1 MEEEEEE
8 AVVVSLSD
16 AVMREAISALI
27 ALEKKR
33 YAQQC
38 KSRKR
43 SLWESIDAPIAD
55 ANHDHTQE
63 SPPAPLPLDT
73 ISLIISLTR
82 FPAQPNWKPRVIPL
96 PHPLHH
102 PRPDVDPR
110 RCTAGAAC
118 LLVRDPTTPYRD
130 FFLEHPPQE
139 YRDRIRHLHIGSVL
153 SVRDLRDRYNTY
165 ALRRQLASEYAWFMA
180 DRRIVPRLPS
190 LLGREVF
197 RRKKQPVP
205 LSLEAVD
212 GYTLPR
218 SAPGSNVGAARS
230 SSWERLLQ
238 QCERVR
244 DGTTLTISG
253 EGDCCAVRV
262 GTTDMNIDALA
273 DNIRAVIHALQP
285 LVPGGL
291 RTGIASLH
299 LKSNHSTAL
308 PLYWNSMATAVVAVA
323 RGEKEAIPQAH
334 PPPRDGIVWVKRG
347 CITPMME
354 KRQQH
359 LRARRQRRQ
368 ALRRR

>member
-1 MEEEEEE
+1 MGEQEEEET
-8 AVVVSLSD
+8 VTLSD
-16 AVMREAISALI
+16 TVMRDAISALI
-27 ALEKKR
+27 TLEKKR
-33 YAQQC
+33 YAQQFTT
-38 KSRKR
+38 RKR
-43 SLWESIDAPIAD
+43 SLWESIDAPHAD
-55 ANHDHTQE
+55 ANNDHTGE

-73 ISLIISLTR
+73 ISLIISLTQ

-96 PHPLHH
+96 PHSVHH
-102 PRPDVDPR
+102 PLPDADPR
-110 RCTAGAAC
+110 RCSAGAAC
-118 LLVRDPTTPYRD
+118 LLVRDPTTPYRE

-165 ALRRQLASEYAWFMA
+165 ALRRQLASEHAWFMA
-180 DRRIVPRLPS
+180 DRRIVPQLPS

-212 GYTLPR
+212 GYTPPR
-218 SAPGSNVGAARS
+218 SAPGSHAAAPRA

-262 GTTDMNIDALA
+262 GTTDMDIDALA
-273 DNIRAVIHALQP
+273 DNVRAVIHALQP

-299 LKSNHSTAL
+299 LKSSHSTAL
-308 PLYWNSMATAVVAVA
+308 PLYWNAMTTAAAAVA
-323 RGEKEAIPQAH
+323 GEEQEAVPRAH

-347 CITPMME
+347 CSTPMMK

-359 LRARRQRRQ
+359 LRARHQRRQ
-368 ALRRR
+368 ALQRR

>member
-1 MEEEEEE
+1 MEEEEED

-43 SLWESIDAPIAD
+43 SITSRTSASRYDLADHLPYPIPGSAQLETTGDPVAAPA
-55 ANHDHTQE
+55 T
-63 SPPAPLPLDT
+63 PPAAGRRPQT
-73 ISLIISLTR
+73 
-82 FPAQPNWKPRVIPL
+82 
-96 PHPLHH
+96 LH
-102 PRPDVDPR
+102 RR
-110 RCTAGAAC
+110 RCVPVGARSDHSVSRLFPRASAAGISRPNTPLAHRQRVVGARPARPLQHLRAATAVGERVRLVYGRPPHRAPVAVAVGA
-118 LLVRDPTTPYRD
+118 
-130 FFLEHPPQE
+130 
-139 YRDRIRHLHIGSVL
+139 G
-153 SVRDLRDRYNTY
+153 
-165 ALRRQLASEYAWFMA
+165 
-180 DRRIVPRLPS
+180 
-190 LLGREVF
+190 VF